1 MSTIDR
7 ALEIAVTAH
16 SGAVDRSGKPYFL
29 HPLRIMLKMPDD
41 RSRIV
46 AILHD
51 VVEDNPEWTFER
63 LSREGFPD
71 EIIEA
76 LDCLTWRKASGES
89 YEDYVR
95 RAASNKLARN
105 VKTADLED
113 NMDIRR
119 LNRITDKDLTR
130 ISRYHRAWTYL
141 QTETEG
147 SP

>member
-7 ALEIAVTAH
+7 ALEIAVSAH

-63 LSREGFPD
+63 LSREGFTSD
-71 EIIEA
+71 IIEA
-76 LDCLTWRKASGES
+76 LDCLTWRKAQGET
-89 YEDYVR
+89 YDEYVL
-95 RAASNKLARN
+95 RAASNPLARS

-119 LNRITDKDLTR
+119 LSRITDKDLTR
-130 ISRYHRAWTYL
+130 ISRYHRAWTFL
-141 QTETEG
+141 QTNEE

>member
-16 SGAVDRSGKPYFL
+16 PGAVDRSGKPYFL
-29 HPLRIMLKMPDD
+29 RPLRIMLKMPDD